1 MRLTDRIRNAVGGR
15 RTKVVAQQ
23 EMSGQLFLSP
33 LCSTYENIFPQVRPL
48 IDALKDVRPYGVS
61 AAGKRLPL
69 TRTPELVALDYPN
82 EQMGW
87 AEFMDLAFAM
97 WLTESEL
104 NIHVWMD
111 GRRNVYGYSILPV
124 GSKVDMGN
132 GDYYYQV
139 RTAEDKTEDISR
151 DEVMALRYSRNPRKL
166 DKGVSPA
173 QTVFVQTQIADL
185 MYQYQRAFLEN
196 GAVPAYITIIRAST
210 KEKFEAVK
218 KEMEHGFKGADKK
231 GKTLYLWRQF
241 LDDGS
246 ERDQVEVKTIQPN
259 NSTLAIKE
267 IMSIVKD
274 DFNKAFG
281 VSEFIL
287 GNDSS
292 AKYDNAELSQ
302 QQFMLHRVK
311 PALMSFWSQFQHELD
326 RITGGLGYGINWDL
340 EIPELTDRL
349 KVKAEISQKNVENL
363 TALIKSGST
372 ARAAVMALD
381 LSEKWL
387 EVAVGIHL
395 QISEEKAMAQIANN
409 PIGQDSDTTTSV
421 ETTASDDLS
430 DKITGSFGHTTVDG
444 HPELT
449 THFYN
454 GHVCIHTHD
463 ANEKIV
469 PEFTAAEVTEKAIYD
484 KLTEMLESAVHEALG
499 EGIVLSEAD
508 IAKLRDA
515 IVAEL
520 IKQADDGA
528 NTGAGEIKGQVAA
541 AFGDE
546 IGEVLENGGFHV
558 SNEFRERLEKRT
570 DELVSRFGEHAKD
583 IVRNALSS
591 LEADGMSASEIA
603 SELSRVMPKARAAT
617 IARNEVNYAFRA
629 GHLENDKYLAEKYG
643 LKLQKKWRAHLDDRT
658 CPICAAMD
666 GETVEINEAWADSV
680 QGKDGIMYSWE
691 HSRWND
697 NGDLP
702 DAHVNCRCYYET
714 EVIDG

>member
-1 MRLTDRIRNAVGGR
+1 MGLISRINDAVRGR
-15 RTKVVAQQ
+15 RTTQVAQQ

-48 IDALKDVRPYGVS
+48 IDALKDVKPYGVG
-61 AAGKRLPL
+61 AAGKPLPI
-69 TRTPELVALDYPN
+69 TRTPELMALEDPN
-82 EQMGW
+82 NEMGW

-111 GRRNVYGYSILPV
+111 GRRRVYGYSILPA
-124 GSKVDMGN
+124 GSRVDLGN

-139 RTAEDKTEDISR
+139 RTANGETRELYR
-151 DEVMALRYSRNPRKL
+151 DEVMSLRYSRNPRNIQ
-166 DKGVSPA
+166 KGVSPA

-210 KEKFEAVK
+210 KEKFEEMK
-218 KEMEHGFKGADKK
+218 REMEYGFKGADKK
-231 GKTLYLWRQF
+231 GKTLYVWRQF
-241 LDDGS
+241 LTDDGS
-246 ERDQVEVKTIQPN
+246 ERDQVEVRTIQPN

-311 PALMSFWSQFQHELD
+311 PALASFWSQFQHELD
-326 RITGGLGYGINWDL
+326 RITGGIGYSIEWEL

-363 TALIKSGST
+363 TNLIKAGST

-381 LSEKWL
+381 LSEEWL
-387 EVAVGIHL
+387 DVAVGVYIEY
-395 QISEEKAMAQIANN
+395 QNSKAL
-409 PIGQDSDTTTSV
+409 PETTS
-421 ETTASDDLS
+421 TGQQS
-430 DKITGSFGHTTVDG
+430 DKIPTTPDNSTSDSVEESRQNPDNNR
-444 HPELT
+444 
-449 THFYN
+449 THDN
-454 GHVCIHTHD
+454 VCHEHICTHTHD
-463 ANEKIV
+463 ANEKVV
-469 PEFTAAEVTEKAIYD
+469 PTFTADEVSEKAIYD
-484 KLTEMLESAVHEALG
+484 KLSELLSSAIHEALG
-499 EGIVLSEAD
+499 QGVVLSEDD
-508 IAKLRDA
+508 IAALRDR

-528 NTGAGEIKGQVAA
+528 NTGAKEVKGQVVS
-541 AFGDE
+541 AFADE
-546 IGEVLENGGFHV
+546 IEEVLENGGFHV
-558 SNEFRERLEKRT
+558 NDDFKERIQERT
-570 DELVSRFGEHAKD
+570 RELVSRFDEHAKD
-583 IVRNALSS
+583 IVSGVLGNMQK
-591 LEADGMSASEIA
+591 EGMSASQMET
-603 SELSRVMPKARAAT
+603 ELAKVMPRARAAT

-629 GHLENDKYLAEKYG
+629 GHLENDKYLAEKYS

-666 GETVEINEAWADSV
+666 GQVVDLTEAFTDSV
-680 QGKDGIMYSWE
+680 QGKDGITYSWE
-691 HSRWND
+691 HSSWND
-697 NGDLP
+697 SGEIP
-702 DAHVNCRCYYET
+702 SAHVNCRCYYET
-714 EVIDG
+714 EVVDG